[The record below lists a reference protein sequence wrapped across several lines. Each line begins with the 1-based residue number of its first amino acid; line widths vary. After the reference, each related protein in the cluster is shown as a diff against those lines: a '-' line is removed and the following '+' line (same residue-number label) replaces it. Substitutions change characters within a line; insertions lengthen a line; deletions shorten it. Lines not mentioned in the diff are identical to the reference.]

1 MTEISMSLAALNEA
15 SKDEFMQVL
24 GDVVEHSPW
33 VAERAFSGRPFM
45 SVDDLNAK
53 LMACIRESAEAR
65 KIELFNRHPELAG
78 REAVAGTMTE
88 SSTSEQSRLGLTR
101 LPPRQSQRL
110 SRLNRDY
117 RAKFGFPFIVA
128 LRLHR
133 DLDSVLGEGEA
144 SLGNDLETEIE
155 RTMQQISA
163 IVHGRLCRIVSCGA
177 TG

>member
-1 MTEISMSLAALNEA
+1 MVGGAITLAALNA
-15 SKDEFMQVL
+15 VSKSEFMQVL

-33 VAERAFSGRPFM
+33 VAEQVFSKRPFL

-53 LMACIRESAEAR
+53 LMACIREAPEVR

-101 LPPRQSQRL
+101 LPRWQSERL
-110 SRLNRDY
+110 SRLNCDY
-117 RAKFGFPFIVA
+117 RAKFGFPFIAA

-133 DLDSVLGEGEA
+133 DLDSVLREGEA
-144 SLGNDLETEIE
+144 SLGNNLESEIE
-155 RTMQQISA
+155 RTLQQISA
-163 IVHGRLCRIVSCGA
+163 IVHGRLCRIFSREA